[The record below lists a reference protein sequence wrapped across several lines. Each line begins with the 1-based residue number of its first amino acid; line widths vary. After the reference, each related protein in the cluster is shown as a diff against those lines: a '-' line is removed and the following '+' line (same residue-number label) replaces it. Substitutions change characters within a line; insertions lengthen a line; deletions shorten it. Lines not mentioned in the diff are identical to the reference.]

1 MLFVPPKHYH
11 FADPKLEIV
20 VDEAAGTIT
29 VTAAAYAKGVEI
41 CGDGDLVPE
50 DNFFDMEPGSR
61 TLKVLRWSS
70 EEGPSADFGRQI
82 RVRSVFDIR

>member
-1 MLFVPPKHYH
+1 MLLVPPKHYH

-20 VDEAAGTIT
+20 VDDSAETVT

-41 CGDGDLVPE
+41 YEDGGLVPE
-50 DNFFDMEPGSR
+50 DNFFDMEPGAR
-61 TLKVLRWSS
+61 TLKILRRSS
-70 EEGPSADFGRQI
+70 SAGPGAALGKQI